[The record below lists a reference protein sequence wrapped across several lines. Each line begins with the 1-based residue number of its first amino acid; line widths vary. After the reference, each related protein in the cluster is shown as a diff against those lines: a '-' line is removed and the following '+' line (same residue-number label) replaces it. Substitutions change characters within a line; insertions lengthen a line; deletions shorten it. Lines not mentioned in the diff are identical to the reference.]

1 MEPKEIVDKSG
12 DLTEEAIYN
21 KLNLM
26 AKSFKTGYLRAQHEY
41 FFDIIHVPLFPS
53 LSS

>member
-21 KLNLM
+21 ETIENDLSTELH
-26 AKSFKTGYLRAQHEY
+26 LRASQVDLVERHFNTE
-41 FFDIIHVPLFPS
+41 L
-53 LSS
+53 L

>member
-21 KLNLM
+21 VFEIIKL
-26 AKSFKTGYLRAQHEY
+26 KQ
-41 FFDIIHVPLFPS
+41 I
-53 LSS
+53 